1 MKPLTLA
8 QPAITAPPWGHC
20 VELCKGLDLGEID
33 TIPLDP
39 CLTDLDLFSDHLERC
54 GYRRRQCHRYATL
67 SFTYVNGSARWHD
80 DPGFGPVVCWLLYTE
95 NPLGC
100 DAQLITRHGPLDMR
114 VGDLCIFDANKPHAW
129 LSNGICVMLMMTVAK
144 LPKSRR

>member
-1 MKPLTLA
+1 MKPLMLA
-8 QPAITAPPWGHC
+8 KPAITAPPWSHC
-20 VELCKGLDLGEID
+20 VELCKELDLGEID
-33 TIPLDP
+33 SISLDHR
-39 CLTDLDLFSDHLERC
+39 LTPFDPFFDHLERC

-67 SFTYVNGSARWHD
+67 SLTYVNGSARWHN
-80 DPGFGPVVCWLLYTE
+80 DPSLGPVVCWLLYTG
-95 NPLGC
+95 NPLGI

-144 LPKSRR
+144 LARV

>member
-1 MKPLTLA
+1 MKPLMLTK
-8 QPAITAPPWGHC
+8 PAVTAPPWGRC
-20 VELCKGLDLGEID
+20 VELCKELDLGEVD
-33 TIPLDP
+33 NLTLHPGGAGLDR
-39 CLTDLDLFSDHLERC
+39 FFDHVKKC
-54 GYRRRQCHRYATL
+54 GYKQRDCRRYSPLT
-67 SFTYVNGSARWHD
+67 FTYVNGSARWHD

-95 NPLGC
+95 NPLGI

-144 LPKSRR
+144 LPKLRR

>member
-1 MKPLTLA
+1 MKPLMLA
-8 QPAITAPPWGHC
+8 KPAITAPPWSHC
-20 VELCKGLDLGEID
+20 VELCKELDLGEID
-33 TIPLDP
+33 STPLDP
-39 CLTDLDLFSDHLERC
+39 CLTNLNLFYDHLERC
-54 GYRRRQCHRYATL
+54 GYRRRQCYRYATL

-80 DPGFGPVVCWLLYTE
+80 DPGFGHVVCWLLYTE
-95 NPLGC
+95 NPARI

-144 LPKSRR
+144 LTKV